1 MSRESPPPVDDRFRM
16 LLRVGVVAAG
26 YLVGWLLAPD
36 RLVARYMLWAG
47 IVLLGWLA
55 IDRLTKW
62 ARERSG
68 MIIAGTTILGLGL
81 GGIGL
86 YLALR

>member
-1 MSRESPPPVDDRFRM
+1 MQESPPPVDEKFRM
-16 LLRVGVVAAG
+16 ILRIVVVAGG
-26 YLVGWLLAPD
+26 YLTGFLLAPD
-36 RLVARYMLWAG
+36 RVVARLMIWAG

-55 IDRLTKW
+55 VDRLTKW

-68 MIIAGTTILGLGL
+68 MMIAGTTILGLGL

>member
-1 MSRESPPPVDDRFRM
+1 MSGASPPPVDDRFRM
-16 LLRVGVVAAG
+16 VLRVVVVGAG

-36 RLVARYMLWAG
+36 RLVARYMIWAG

-55 IDRLTKW
+55 VDRLTKW

-68 MIIAGTTILGLGL
+68 MMVAGTAILGLGL
-81 GGIGL
+81 GGLGL
-86 YLALR
+86 YLDLR

>member
-1 MSRESPPPVDDRFRM
+1 MQESPPPVDERFRM
-16 LLRVGVVAAG
+16 ILRMVVVAVG
-26 YLVGWLLAPD
+26 YLVAM
-36 RLVARYMLWAG
+36 LVAPERAVARILMWVG

-68 MIIAGTTILGLGL
+68 LMVAGTTILGLGL
-81 GGIGL
+81 GGVGL
-86 YLALR
+86 WLALR